1 MNASSDR
8 GYTVANNGDDH
19 RHCRNIEIGR
29 PIFDRNNNFSVQIKK
44 SEHALGLCS
53 DMIAFCER
61 SGRWSHG
68 NKADIW
74 RRGYRDSET
83 FKGWHVIR
91 LEEASISS

>member
-1 MNASSDR
+1 MTNDGR
-8 GYTVANNGDDH
+8 KTIDTVETLRSEDLFS
-19 RHCRNIEIGR
+19 IEIT
-29 PIFDRNNNFSVQIKK
+29 IFQFKLM

-53 DMIAFCER
+53 DLIAFCER

-83 FKGWHVIR
+83 FKGWNVIR